1 MILVRDCVSE
11 YINEDD
17 SIDEVFDKLEA
28 LVSELEGNEHSL
40 EDTFALYE
48 TGVKLIE
55 SCGLKIDK
63 VEKKIKVIN
72 DRGEENGL

>member
-1 MILVRDCVSE
+1 MNKDMLISE

>member
-1 MILVRDCVSE
+1 MLISE

>member
-1 MILVRDCVSE
+1 MNKDMLIKE